1 MGSHFHSRQSGRS
14 PAKARFFSTRRA
26 VSLAATLMMGLS
38 TWGTAHAQA
47 AEPTEWA
54 KGRILVAP
62 KAGLPAAAFDK
73 IIKEHGAKS
82 SRKLDGLNVHLVEL
96 PIQMHGREQAL
107 VQALARNPHV
117 KFAEVDGAIAM
128 QQIPA
133 DPYFTSAWHLPKIQ
147 APAAWDVATGAG
159 ITIAILDG
167 GVESTHPDLAGHTV
181 PGWNF
186 YNNTSNTSDVNG
198 HGTRVAGTAAAMGNN
213 SIGVTGGAWN
223 AKIMPMRISD
233 TYGNITYY
241 SIVANA
247 LVWAADHGARVANMS
262 YIVSNVST
270 IQSAAQYMRNRG
282 GVVVASAGNT
292 GLYMSSPNTSTIIT
306 VAATDSANL
315 RTSWSAYGPIVDV
328 TAPGVGIWTTNVGA
342 GYGAYSGTS
351 YSSPLTAGV
360 VALILSANPALQPA
374 QVDSILT
381 STATDLGAVGRDDYY
396 GAGLI
401 NASKAVA
408 AAKAMASTSTDTQA
422 PTVAISAP
430 TGGTVSGIVPVAVSA
445 ADNIGVSR
453 VELYVGGSLLAAD
466 TFTPYSFSWD
476 SKTRPNGSTTLVAKA
491 YDSAGNVAS
500 SSAVSVNVSN
510 TVSSSA
516 DTTLPMLAIVSPTNG
531 ATVSG
536 AVNVNVAASDNVALS
551 NVSLYINGT
560 LVASSNGALSYSWNT
575 RKFKTGSSHT
585 ILATARD
592 TSGNSASKSIQV
604 KR

>member
-1 MGSHFHSRQSGRS
+1 MGSTFTGRNSGRS
-14 PAKARFFSTRRA
+14 SGKSRLFSTRHA
-26 VSLAATLMMGLS
+26 VCLAATLTMGLS
-38 TWGTAHAQA
+38 TWSTARAQA

-62 KAGLPAAAFDK
+62 KAGLSADAFDK
-73 IIKEHGAKS
+73 LIKEHGAQS

-107 VQALARNPHV
+107 VQALARNPHI

-133 DPYFTSAWHLPKIQ
+133 DPYYTSAWHLPKIQ
-147 APAAWDVATGAG
+147 APAAWDIATGTG

-167 GVESTHPDLAGHTV
+167 GVQSTHPDLAGHVV

-186 YNNTSNTSDVNG
+186 YDNNSNTSDVNG
-198 HGTRVAGTAAAMGNN
+198 HGTRVAGTAAAVGNN
-213 SIGVTGGAWN
+213 GIGVTGGAWN

-270 IQSAAQYMRNRG
+270 IQNAAQYMRNKG

-292 GLYMSSPNTSTIIT
+292 GLYMSSPNTSTMIT

-315 RTSWSAYGPIVDV
+315 RTSWSTYGPIVDV
-328 TAPGVGIWTTNVGA
+328 TAPGVSIWTTNVGS

-360 VALILSANPALQPA
+360 VALMLSANPALQPA

-408 AAKAMASTSTDTQA
+408 AAKGTTTADSQA
-422 PTVAISAP
+422 PTVAISSP
-430 TGGTVSGIVPVAVSA
+430 TGGTVSGAVPVAVSA
-445 ADNIGVSR
+445 SDNIGVSL

-466 TFTPYSFSWD
+466 TTTPYSFSWD
-476 SKTRPNGSTTLVAKA
+476 SRTRPNGSTTLVAKA
-491 YDSAGNVAS
+491 YDAAGNVAS
-500 SSAVSVNVSN
+500 SNTVSVNVSN
-510 TVSSSA
+510 TATSTT
-516 DTTLPMLAIVSPTNG
+516 DTTPPVVAIVNPASG

-536 AVNVNVAASDNVALS
+536 TVGVNVSASDNVALS
-551 NVSLYINGT
+551 NVSLYIDGA
-560 LVASSNGALSYSWNT
+560 LVASSNGALSYNWNS
-575 RKFKTGSSHT
+575 RKVKSGSHS
-585 ILATARD
+585 ILAVARD
-592 TSGNSASKSIQV
+592 TAGNSASKSIQV
-604 KR
+604 QK